1 MRVRGRGEGGKGREV
16 GGYYGNVT
24 MTTGSTHFADISD

>member
-1 MRVRGRGEGGKGREV
+1 MREGGRERGREV

-24 MTTGSTHFADISD
+24 MTTGSTHLVDISD

>member
-1 MRVRGRGEGGKGREV
+1 MREGKREV